1 MSLEFRIIDAFTST
15 PFAGNPAA
23 VVLVPANHPRR
34 DDTDFLLSVA
44 REFNQP
50 MTAFLTAKEGGDE
63 PKYAIRWFTG
73 IQEYPLCGHAS
84 LAAAALC
91 FTELNPT
98 ARHVRLEAAACTLTA
113 DKLNDGSI
121 EIALPQD
128 LSVFE
133 DAPVP
138 PEAKAAVKAAN
149 AALFDAVIEMRKIKI
164 GWLVVLDSTFDLE
177 HAEINYVALQSC
189 LGSYAFTQARLTPS
203 AVGEAIFSRVY
214 HPFSS
219 TPEDFV
225 CGAAHCSMV
234 PYWLSQPAS
243 TRLPPTQNGWT
254 HSTPFKSL
262 QGGPRQGVLAV
273 RWDKEAGLVAL
284 AGSARIVMKGEVL
297 V

>member
-15 PFAGNPAA
+15 AFAGNPAA
-23 VVLVPANHPRR
+23 VVLVPADHPRR
-34 DDTDFLLSVA
+34 DDTEFLLSVA

-63 PKYAIRWFTG
+63 PTYAIRWFTG
-73 IQEYPLCGHAS
+73 IQEIPLCGHAS

-91 FTELNPT
+91 FNELNPT
-98 ARHVRLEAAACTLTA
+98 ARRVRLQAAACTLTA
-113 DKLNDGSI
+113 DKLDDGSI

-138 PEAKAAVKAAN
+138 PEAKAAVKAAHS
-149 AALFDAVIEMRKIKI
+149 ALFDAIIEMRKIKI
-164 GWLVVLDSTFDLE
+164 GWMVVLDSAFDLE
-177 HAEINYVALQSC
+177 HADINYVALQSC
-189 LGSYAFTQARLTPS
+189 LGSYTFTQARLTPS

-214 HPFSS
+214 HPFIS

-243 TRLPPTQNGWT
+243 TRLPPTQGGWT
-254 HSTPFKSL
+254 DSTPFKSL

-284 AGSARIVMKGEVL
+284 AGSARTVMKGEVL